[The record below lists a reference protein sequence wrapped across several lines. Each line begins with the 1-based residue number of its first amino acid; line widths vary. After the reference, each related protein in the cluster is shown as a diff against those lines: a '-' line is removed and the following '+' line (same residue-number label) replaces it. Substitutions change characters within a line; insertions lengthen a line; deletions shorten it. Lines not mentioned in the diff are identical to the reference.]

1 MWSSAYSRETEERER
16 LRLRRLRGAG
26 ASPRAEAMVLTW
38 RQPESGEPPAA
49 YLAALLP
56 GLKVPTGP
64 RHLRLWAWFQ
74 ALTPG
79 EKPAARIEIYP
90 RGGAKSTMAEQGITF
105 AALTRRRHF
114 ALYVCGTQDQ
124 ADAHLAT
131 VAALLERAGVR
142 RAVNAYGQSM
152 GWTGQLLRAAH
163 GFNMLSV
170 GLDGNV
176 RGAKLDE
183 LRPDLII
190 LDDVDGRHDSPD
202 VVAKKLATITETI
215 LPAGSADAAVLFIQN
230 LIHKDSVIA
239 QLADGRARA
248 LLNRTVVQEPAVVG
262 LAVEERQRDDGT
274 SFYVITAG
282 EATWP
287 EGQSLETCEA
297 QINEWGPSAF
307 RRESQHE
314 VAAVAG
320 GVYSHLRFRRCRA
333 AEVPDLVRVVV
344 WCDPAVTKTDHS
356 DCNGIQA
363 DGVAADGTIYRLWS
377 WEQRATP
384 LETMLRALAKAVELR
399 AEAVGVETDQGGETW
414 LSVYGEAWHLLTV
427 DGEHALPVADE
438 LAPLLAALRG
448 VVADRLAELRAGDPM
463 ATTAQLR
470 PRFRSARAGS
480 GHGTKTARAQ
490 RQVAAYERG
499 RIVHV
504 VGTHETLEAALTR
517 FPHKPLDL
525 ADASYW
531 AWDDLTGGAAV
542 HDLLGHYRQAAAAL
556 EPPEEG
562 PADG

>member
-1 MWSSAYSRETEERER
+1 M
-16 LRLRRLRGAG
+16 
-26 ASPRAEAMVLTW
+26 AS
-38 RQPESGEPPAA
+38 
-49 YLAALLP
+49 LLP
-56 GLKVPTGP
+56 SLKIPTGP
-64 RHLRLWAWFQ
+64 RHLGLWAWFG

-79 EKPAARIEIYP
+79 VKPQARIEIYP
-90 RGGAKSTMAEQGITF
+90 RGGAKSTMAEQGTAY
-105 AALTRRRHF
+105 AALTRRRFF

-124 ADAHLAT
+124 ADAHLSA
-131 VAALLERAGVR
+131 VAGLLERAGVR

-152 GWTGQLLRAAH
+152 GWSGQMLRAAH

-202 VVAKKLATITETI
+202 VVAKKLATITETV

-239 QLADGRARA
+239 QLADGREKA
-248 LLNRTVVQEPAVVG
+248 LLNRTVTQEPAVVG

-274 SFYVITAG
+274 PFFAVTAG

-287 EGQSLETCEA
+287 EGQSLGTCEA
-297 QINEWGPSAF
+297 QINEWGISAF

-320 GVYSHLRFRRCRA
+320 GVYSHLKFRHAHRH
-333 AEVPDLVRVVV
+333 EVPDLVRVVV
-344 WCDPAVTKTDHS
+344 WCDPAVTHTDHS

-363 DGVAADGTIYRLWS
+363 DGISTDGTLYRLWS

-384 LETMLRALAKAVELR
+384 LETMLRATAKAVELG

-414 LSVYGEAWHLLTV
+414 QSVYGEAWRLLS
-427 DGEHALPVADE
+427 LPDDHPFIAACP
-438 LAPLLAALRG
+438 APLQAILGSLRG
-448 VVADRLAELRAGDPM
+448 VVADALASLRLRSPGAAVDL
-463 ATTAQLR
+463 LK

-480 GHGTKTARAQ
+480 GHGPKTARAQ

-499 RIVHV
+499 KVVHV
-504 VGTHETLEAALTR
+504 IGTHEALEAALTR

-531 AWDDLTGGAAV
+531 AWNDLTGGAVV
-542 HDLLGHYRQAAAAL
+542 HDLLGHYRQAAADA
-556 EPPEEG
+556 EKPEE
-562 PADG
+562 PANA